1 MAVEKYRER
10 VKSEKRAAALAAAG
24 RAFLSHGYD
33 RTTLAHV
40 AREAGI
46 STGTLF
52 KHFPTKAA
60 LFEGIMEEL
69 WEVDPKLQRPL
80 PPAGNPTAGLTA
92 IGHDYAG
99 KLRQPDTG
107 PLFRVIIAEAPR
119 FPELGQ
125 ALFLRGKAPYL
136 DRLHA
141 YLRSEIAAGTMD
153 IHDVP
158 LAARQFLGMI
168 NDLIFWPT
176 FLAADQVV
184 DDAEVGRVID
194 EAVLTLLARY
204 GRPVK
209 AGAAR
214 PA

>member
-1 MAVEKYRER
+1 MAVEEYRQR
-10 VKSEKRAAALAAAG
+10 VKSEKRSAALAAAG
-24 RAFLSHGYD
+24 KAFLSQGYD
-33 RTTLAHV
+33 RTTLAQV
-40 AREAGI
+40 AKEAGI

-52 KHFPTKAA
+52 KHFPTKAT
-60 LFEGIMEEL
+60 LFEGIMEQL
-69 WEVDPKLQRPL
+69 WEADPELQRPL
-80 PPAGNPTAGLTA
+80 PPPGNPAGGLTA

-99 KLRQPDTG
+99 KLRQPHTG

-125 ALFLRGKAPYL
+125 ALFQRGKAPYL

-141 YLRSEIAAGTMD
+141 YLRSEIAAGTMA

-176 FLAADQVV
+176 FLAADQGVS
-184 DDAEVGRVID
+184 DAEVGRVID

-204 GRPVK
+204 GRGVTG
-209 AGAAR
+209 GAERR
-214 PA
+214 P